1 MFSHLNSLKM
11 LRRLP
16 AIMDVLR
23 SLDALHVSAA
33 CLGRADYLLTC
44 DDEIIEKASYIE
56 MIVSKKRYRLKV
68 RNPVMYLKK
77 QGEQEEMTTS
87 SVATVEVPF
96 EALAKELGSKR
107 AIKFISEIRSCYGD
121 SVVELKKATE
131 TLTLEQVEAEIKTL
145 K

>member
-1 MFSHLNSLKM
+1 M

-68 RNPVMYLKK
+68 RNPVMY
-77 QGEQEEMTTS
+77 
-87 SVATVEVPF
+87 
-96 EALAKELGSKR
+96 
-107 AIKFISEIRSCYGD
+107 
-121 SVVELKKATE
+121 
-131 TLTLEQVEAEIKTL
+131 
-145 K
+145 